1 MFLGIQGVEPV
12 FLHHIPGQEQS
23 AVHNDRHVGA
33 RLRDLAHAHQPARL
47 ARVGGE
53 GLRVGLVRAAY
64 IDERALV
71 RDDESELRDALARGE
86 RYPND
91 GSRRGRPALRPREGA
106 RLPPHEQGQRPVCMI
121 MFSERLA
128 RPWIRR
134 RSPVLC
140 LYDYSTTVQRTRRLL
155 LSSVAERRDVSI
167 NTTPDYISYHLLPF
181 GPGFKL
187 LPHIS

>member
-1 MFLGIQGVEPV
+1 
-12 FLHHIPGQEQS
+12 
-23 AVHNDRHVGA
+23 
-33 RLRDLAHAHQPARL
+33 
-47 ARVGGE
+47 
-53 GLRVGLVRAAY
+53 
-64 IDERALV
+64 
-71 RDDESELRDALARGE
+71 
-86 RYPND
+86 
-91 GSRRGRPALRPREGA
+91 
-106 RLPPHEQGQRPVCMI
+106 MI